1 MELETFVS
9 HLSGNLSLDDNIHV
23 TFENDKV
30 PRSELAVSLPL
41 VHESL
46 GQLIPVSYFFE
57 KLVAVLAQISM
68 ESLQALA
75 ELASGKEK
83 SNLTTLGKNKDD
95 YEQMTRITGLKW
107 LDLFK
112 IFPSLSGQVS
122 IWFLLCSMKK
132 NHPRSYSIASCKAVV
147 GSQLHLCVGR
157 YLYSRGGAKMDRGIC
172 SNFLTNVNP
181 GK

>member
-95 YEQMTRITGLKW
+95 YE
-107 LDLFK
+107 
-112 IFPSLSGQVS
+112 
-122 IWFLLCSMKK
+122 
-132 NHPRSYSIASCKAVV
+132 
-147 GSQLHLCVGR
+147 
-157 YLYSRGGAKMDRGIC
+157 
-172 SNFLTNVNP
+172 
-181 GK
+181 